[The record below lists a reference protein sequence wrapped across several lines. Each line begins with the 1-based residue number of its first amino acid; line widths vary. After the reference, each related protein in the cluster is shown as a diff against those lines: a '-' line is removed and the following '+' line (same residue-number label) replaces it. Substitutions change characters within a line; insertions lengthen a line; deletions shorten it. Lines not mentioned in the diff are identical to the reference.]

1 MPVELHSTELG
12 DANERKLLLLHG
24 LMGSSRN
31 WLMVARALSERFHV
45 HVLDLRNHGQSP
57 WADSM
62 SWEALSSDL
71 EHYTE
76 RAFSGRP
83 FCLLG
88 HSLGGKCAMHFA
100 THYPKQVEK
109 LVVVDI
115 AAKRYP
121 PHFKKEFEALLR
133 LPISKLKNR
142 QEGFEFLE
150 AAIPD
155 RLFRESLLA
164 NLKRNVE
171 GSGGGF
177 IWQPNLQ
184 VLYDQLEVIR
194 TNPLKEEDAFLKAV
208 LLVQGEQSEF
218 IQSTDHSQMRSHF
231 PQLNFQ
237 CIKGAGHNPHIDQKE
252 ALVELLM
259 NWL

>member
-1 MPVELHSTELG
+1 MPVALHSIELG
-12 DANERKLLLLHG
+12 ESNERKLLLLHG

-71 EHYTE
+71 ERYSE

-100 THYPKQVEK
+100 THYPEQVEK

-115 AAKRYP
+115 AAKLYP

-142 QEGFEFLE
+142 QEGFELLE

-155 RLFRESLLA
+155 RVFRESLLA
-164 NLKRNVE
+164 NLKRNLD
-171 GSGGGF
+171 GSDGGF
-177 IWQPNLQ
+177 LWQPNLQ
-184 VLYDQLEVIR
+184 VLYDQLEGIR
-194 TNPLKEEDAFLKAV
+194 TNPLKEGDAFLKAV
-208 LLVQGEQSEF
+208 LLIKGELSEF
-218 IQSTDHSQMRSHF
+218 IQSTDCSQMRSYF
-231 PQLNFQ
+231 PQLNFE
-237 CIKGAGHNPHIDQKE
+237 CINGAGHNPHIDQKE
-252 ALVELLM
+252 ALVELLIK
-259 NWL
+259 WL